1 MDSQKIKSSE
11 KLGETFANIKMK
23 IGSQKNAK
31 LLSEPG
37 YRWSLVIF
45 AILALLPFL
54 FYMSILCDLRSED
67 ILVKELSQCTNSLHK
82 CQSLIFQPVVKP
94 PYQQR
99 NSSIVI
105 GIPTVQRDQ
114 KSYLIDTLKN
124 LLENMSEDEKR
135 VVTIVVFIAE
145 PGFNAGRLITQ
156 EILST
161 FPEHCDSGLI
171 EIISP
176 PSNYY
181 PDFQNLP
188 ITLNDSIDRIIWRSK
203 QNLDYAFL
211 MNYAAERSGF
221 YLQLEDD
228 VVAKPGFV
236 SSIKQFIDENSAENW
251 LVLEFSELGFIGKLF
266 RSSDLQDLATF
277 FKLFFN
283 YKPCDWLLPY
293 FISTRYCTGES
304 GDDSCLLIHAMLKIR
319 RDTSLFQHVGT
330 VSSLKGKVQLLQDD
344 FFNETYADTSD
355 ETNP

>member
-1 MDSQKIKSSE
+1 
-11 KLGETFANIKMK
+11 MK
-23 IGSQKNAK
+23 IGSKKDAK
-31 LLSEPG
+31 LSFEPG

-67 ILVKELSQCTNSLHK
+67 ILTKELSQCTNSLHK
-82 CQSLIFQPVVKP
+82 CQSLIFQPVVIP

-114 KSYLIDTLKN
+114 KSYLIETLQN

-145 PGFNAGRLITQ
+145 SDFDTVRLITQ

-161 FPEHCDSGLI
+161 FPEHCDSGLF
-171 EIISP
+171 EVISP

-181 PDFQNLP
+181 PDFKNLP
-188 ITLNDSIDRIIWRSK
+188 ITLNDSIDRVIWRSK

-211 MNYAAERSGF
+211 MNYAAERSDF
-221 YLQLEDD
+221 YLHLEDD
-228 VVAKPGFV
+228 VVTKPGFV
-236 SSIKQFIDENSAENW
+236 SDIKQFIDENLAKQW
-251 LVLEFSELGFIGKLF
+251 LVLEFTELGSIGKLF
-266 RSSDLQDLATF
+266 RSSDLQDLAAFTT
-277 FKLFFN
+277 LFFN
-283 YKPCDWLLPY
+283 YKPWDWLLPY

-304 GDDSCLLIHAMLKIR
+304 GDDLCVKIHASLKIR
-319 RDTSLFQHVGT
+319 REKSLFQHVGT
-330 VSSLKGKVQLLQDD
+330 VSSLKRKVQLLEDKK
-344 FFNETYADTSD
+344 F
-355 ETNP
+355 